1 MHFSNFTG
9 QYLIFRV
16 PKEGQ
21 LIPFHWAQ
29 QLTDDEEILY
39 FIWKWNV
46 TPQFTHFTLKW
57 TCFTSTAWL
66 HHLKHTAFLGT
77 SLTGSFFNSHTQERA
92 NYLKS
97 IQGKVKRSE
106 NLDWKAA
113 HSQYSLCWPPGP
125 RYHSEC
131 GGARGASRSL
141 TTGAESLAAV
151 TERLAHLPQGVKPDS
166 AQLPVLPAQFKP
178 FQRALEGWGEQ

>member
-1 MHFSNFTG
+1 MHFSNSTG
-9 QYLIFRV
+9 QYLIFQV

-29 QLTDDEEILY
+29 QLTDAAEILY

-46 TPQFTHFTLKW
+46 TPQFTRFTLKW

-113 HSQYSLCWPPGP
+113 HSQYSLLLTARPP
-125 RYHSEC
+125 
-131 GGARGASRSL
+131 
-141 TTGAESLAAV
+141 
-151 TERLAHLPQGVKPDS
+151 LPQRVWGRARREP
-166 AQLPVLPAQFKP
+166 LPHDGRRVPRSRYRTPGTPATRCEAGQCTAARP
-178 FQRALEGWGEQ
+178 PSTV